1 MLFQVRLYRFS
12 LSNNQAYNN
21 NTNINIVPN
30 QRLQL
35 DYSTSQC
42 NGLPPYPTQLNTFDI
57 SQRGSIQESGWID
70 SQRSLIQGDG
80 YQNYGPSYDDN
91 RISIDTQ
98 RRYWSNTN
106 SPVTPTNPFPIR
118 AFRIAEN
125 APRSR
130 KSFPRTFRT
139 SSSAGA
145 LLGITLNDKTKS
157 SPSTEY
163 ASKPNHIVWKEHDS
177 ARDIKGYRSMP
188 TMNNT
193 PSANVTDRKNK
204 AKALVV
210 GNLAPFFISVYCF
223 YFECNALIFL
233 RFWYLVD

>member
-1 MLFQVRLYRFS
+1 MPFQVRLYRFS

-42 NGLPPYPTQLNTFDI
+42 NGLPPYPTQFNTFDI

-80 YQNYGPSYDDN
+80 YQNYGPSYDDS

-106 SPVTPTNPFPIR
+106 SPVTPTNPFPSR

-130 KSFPRTFRT
+130 KSFPKPFRT

-163 ASKPNHIVWKEHDS
+163 TSKPNHIVWKEHDT

-210 GNLAPFFISVYCF
+210 GNLAPCFISVYRIS
-223 YFECNALIFL
+223 FEYHITYNALIFL
-233 RFWYLVD
+233 RF

>member
-1 MLFQVRLYRFS
+1 MIFQVRLYRFS

-42 NGLPPYPTQLNTFDI
+42 NGLPPYPTQFNTFDI

-91 RISIDTQ
+91 RILIDTQ

-106 SPVTPTNPFPIR
+106 SPVTPTNPFPSR
-118 AFRIAEN
+118 AFRIAAN

-130 KSFPRTFRT
+130 KSFPKPFRT

-145 LLGITLNDKTKS
+145 LLGITLKDKTKS

-163 ASKPNHIVWKEHDS
+163 TSKPNHIVWKEHDT

-210 GNLAPFFISVYCF
+210 GNLAPCFINVYCI
-223 YFECNALIFL
+223 YFEYHIT
-233 RFWYLVD
+233 

>member
-1 MLFQVRLYRFS
+1 MIFQVRLYRFS

-21 NTNINIVPN
+21 NTNINNVPN
-30 QRLQL
+30 HRLQHEF
-35 DYSTSQC
+35 SNSQC
-42 NGLPPYPTQLNTFDI
+42 NGLPPYSNQFNTFGI
-57 SQRGSIQESGWID
+57 SQRGSLQESGWND

-80 YQNYGPSYDDN
+80 YQNYGHNYDDS

-106 SPVTPTNPFPIR
+106 SPVTPTNPFPSR

-125 APRSR
+125 APRST
-130 KSFPRTFRT
+130 KSFPKPFRT

-145 LLGITLNDKTKS
+145 LLGITLNEKTKS

-163 ASKPNHIVWKEHDS
+163 TSKPNHIVWKEHDP
-177 ARDIKGYRSMP
+177 AHHIKGYRSMP

-210 GNLAPFFISVYCF
+210 GNLAPCFISVYRIS
-223 YFECNALIFL
+223 FEYHIT
-233 RFWYLVD
+233 